1 MPDLE
6 ALPGLDDLRRQAE
19 AVLFSLGAPIERRKL
34 ADTLEVDLRTLI
46 SVLDALDVSLE
57 GRGLML
63 QRHDD
68 LVQLVT
74 RPEASAAVRRLLN
87 PEVPGRLSP
96 AAYETLAI
104 IAYRQPLT
112 KAGIEEVRGV
122 DCERVLEGLLARR
135 LIEERGRLYAA
146 LSDLDGVTVFPSG
159 ANFLLFRL
167 RGDGRAVWKALLSR
181 GVLVRDFSRWPRLD
195 ECLRVTVG
203 TPPENDAFLAA
214 LRSTLVEVGVA

>member
-122 DCERVLEGLLARR
+122 DCERVLEGLLARG
-135 LIEERGRLYAA
+135 LIEERGRLEAP
-146 LSDLDGVTVFPSG
+146 GT
-159 ANFLLFRL
+159 
-167 RGDGRAVWKALLSR
+167 
-181 GVLVRDFSRWPRLD
+181 PRLFGTTIRF
-195 ECLRVTVG
+195 LQLLGVSRVEDLPGVAKA
-203 TPPENDAFLAA
+203 EDANLAA
-214 LRSTLVEVGVA
+214 LRTALDGGGFDAAPGEADPD

>member
-1 MPDLE
+1 MPELE
-6 ALPGLDDLRRQAE
+6 ALPGLNDLRRQAE
-19 AVLFSLGAPIERRKL
+19 AVLFSLGAPIARRKL
-34 ADTLEVDLRTLI
+34 ADTLEVDQHTLA
-46 SVLDALDVSLE
+46 SVLDALEGSLR

-74 RPEASAAVRRLLN
+74 RPEAAAAVRRLLN

-122 DCERVLEGLLARR
+122 DCERVLEGLLARG
-135 LIEERGRLYAA
+135 LIEERGRLEAP
-146 LSDLDGVTVFPSG
+146 GT
-159 ANFLLFRL
+159 
-167 RGDGRAVWKALLSR
+167 
-181 GVLVRDFSRWPRLD
+181 PRLFGTTIRF
-195 ECLRVTVG
+195 LQLLGVGRVEDL
-203 TPPENDAFLAA
+203 P
-214 LRSTLVEVGVA
+214 GVADAEDAAPTDPARREDAPLETDPD

>member
-1 MPDLE
+1 MPELE

-19 AVLFSLGAPIERRKL
+19 AVLFSLGAPIERRRL
-34 ADTLEVDLRTLI
+34 ADTIEVDQRTLA
-46 SVLDALDVSLE
+46 SVLDALDASLE

-112 KAGIEEVRGV
+112 KAAIEEVRGV
-122 DCERVLEGLLARR
+122 DCERVLDGLLARG
-135 LIEERGRLYAA
+135 LIEERGRLEAP
-146 LSDLDGVTVFPSG
+146 GT
-159 ANFLLFRL
+159 
-167 RGDGRAVWKALLSR
+167 
-181 GVLVRDFSRWPRLD
+181 PRLFGTTIRF
-195 ECLRVTVG
+195 LQLLGVSRVEDL
-203 TPPENDAFLAA
+203 P
-214 LRSTLVEVGVA
+214 GVADAEADPD

>member
-122 DCERVLEGLLARR
+122 DCERVLEGLLARG
-135 LIEERGRLYAA
+135 LIEERGRLEAP
-146 LSDLDGVTVFPSG
+146 GT
-159 ANFLLFRL
+159 
-167 RGDGRAVWKALLSR
+167 
-181 GVLVRDFSRWPRLD
+181 PRLFGTTIRF
-195 ECLRVTVG
+195 LQLLGVSRVEDLPGVA
-203 TPPENDAFLAA
+203 DAEDANLAA
-214 LRSTLVEVGVA
+214 LRTALDGAGFDAAPGEADPD

>member
-1 MPDLE
+1 MAGLPAAPAAPVSICRATMPDLS

-19 AVLFSLGAPIERRKL
+19 AVLFSLGAPIERRRL
-34 ADTLEVDLRTLI
+34 ADTLEVDQRTLAA
-46 SVLDALDVSLE
+46 VLDALDGSLE
-57 GRGLML
+57 DRGLML

-112 KAGIEEVRGV
+112 KAAIEEVRGV
-122 DCERVLEGLLARR
+122 DCERVLEGLLARG
-135 LIEERGRLYAA
+135 LIEERGRLETPGTPR
-146 LSDLDGVTVFPSG
+146 LFGTTIRFLQLLGVSQVDDLPGVGG
-159 ANFLLFRL
+159 AETADLE
-167 RGDGRAVWKALLSR
+167 ALLA
-181 GVLVRDFSRWPRLD
+181 P
-195 ECLRVTVG
+195 
-203 TPPENDAFLAA
+203 
-214 LRSTLVEVGVA
+214 VEPDPD

>member
-1 MPDLE
+1 MSGTRCRGR
-6 ALPGLDDLRRQAE
+6 APGAGPACSYRTKRAEHRAPPAREDPPRQAE
-19 AVLFSLGAPIERRKL
+19 AVLFSLGAPIERRRL
-34 ADTLEVDLRTLI
+34 ADAIEVDQRTLAAVL
-46 SVLDALDVSLE
+46 SALDASLE

-112 KAGIEEVRGV
+112 KAAIEEVRGV
-122 DCERVLEGLLARR
+122 DCERVLEGLLARG
-135 LIEERGRLYAA
+135 LIEERGRLEAPR
-146 LSDLDGVTVFPSG
+146 T
-159 ANFLLFRL
+159 
-167 RGDGRAVWKALLSR
+167 
-181 GVLVRDFSRWPRLD
+181 PRLF
-195 ECLRVTVG
+195 G
-203 TPPENDAFLAA
+203 TTI
-214 LRSTLVEVGVA
+214 R

>member
-6 ALPGLDDLRRQAE
+6 ALPVLDDLRRQAE

-74 RPEASAAVRRLLN
+74 RPEAAAAVRRLLN

-122 DCERVLEGLLARR
+122 DCERVLEGLLARG
-135 LIEERGRLYAA
+135 LIEERGRLEAP
-146 LSDLDGVTVFPSG
+146 GT
-159 ANFLLFRL
+159 
-167 RGDGRAVWKALLSR
+167 
-181 GVLVRDFSRWPRLD
+181 PRLFGTTIRF
-195 ECLRVTVG
+195 LQLLGVSRVEDLPGVA
-203 TPPENDAFLAA
+203 EAEDANLAA
-214 LRSTLVEVGVA
+214 LRTALDGGGFDAAPGEADPD

>member
-19 AVLFSLGAPIERRKL
+19 AVLFSLGAAIERRRL
-34 ADTLEVDLRTLI
+34 ADALEVDVRTLT
-46 SVLDALDVSLE
+46 SVLDALEGSLE

-74 RPEASAAVRRLLN
+74 RPEAAAAVRRLLN

-112 KAGIEEVRGV
+112 KAAIEDVRGV
-122 DCERVLEGLLARR
+122 DCERVLEGLLGRG
-135 LIEERGRLYAA
+135 LIEERGRLDTAGTPRLFGTTMRFLQLLGVGRVEDLPGVPGPVGAA
-146 LSDLDGVTVFPSG
+146 LVEAPPGEP
-159 ANFLLFRL
+159 
-167 RGDGRAVWKALLSR
+167 GD
-181 GVLVRDFSRWPRLD
+181 DPD
-195 ECLRVTVG
+195 
-203 TPPENDAFLAA
+203 
-214 LRSTLVEVGVA
+214 

>member
-19 AVLFSLGAPIERRKL
+19 AVLFSLGAAIERRRL
-34 ADTLEVDLRTLI
+34 ADALEVDGRTLA
-46 SVLDALDVSLE
+46 SVLDALEMSLE

-74 RPEASAAVRRLLN
+74 RPEAAAAVRRLLN

-112 KAGIEEVRGV
+112 KAAIEDVRGV
-122 DCERVLEGLLARR
+122 DCERVLDGLLTRG
-135 LIEERGRLYAA
+135 LIEERGRLDTAGTPR
-146 LSDLDGVTVFPSG
+146 LFGTTMRFLQLLGVGRVEDLPGVAEPI
-159 ANFLLFRL
+159 
-167 RGDGRAVWKALLSR
+167 
-181 GVLVRDFSRWPRLD
+181 GVLGPQPPSREPVESEAPRGEPGD
-195 ECLRVTVG
+195 D
-203 TPPENDAFLAA
+203 PD
-214 LRSTLVEVGVA
+214 

>member
-19 AVLFSLGAPIERRKL
+19 AVLFSLGAPIERGKL

-122 DCERVLEGLLARR
+122 DCERVLEGLLARG
-135 LIEERGRLYAA
+135 LIEERGRLEAP
-146 LSDLDGVTVFPSG
+146 GT
-159 ANFLLFRL
+159 
-167 RGDGRAVWKALLSR
+167 
-181 GVLVRDFSRWPRLD
+181 PRLFGTTIRF
-195 ECLRVTVG
+195 LQLLGVSRVEDLPGVA
-203 TPPENDAFLAA
+203 EAEDSNLAA
-214 LRSTLVEVGVA
+214 LRAALDGGGFDAPPGEADPD

>member
-19 AVLFSLGAPIERRKL
+19 AVLFSLGAAIERRRL
-34 ADTLEVDLRTLI
+34 ADALEVDGRVLA
-46 SVLDALDVSLE
+46 SVLDALEASLQ

-68 LVQLVT
+68 MVQLVT
-74 RPEASAAVRRLLN
+74 RPEAAAAVRRLLN

-112 KAGIEEVRGV
+112 KAAIEDVRGV
-122 DCERVLEGLLARR
+122 DCERVLEGLLARG
-135 LIEERGRLYAA
+135 LIEERGRL
-146 LSDLDGVTVFPSG
+146 DTPGT
-159 ANFLLFRL
+159 
-167 RGDGRAVWKALLSR
+167 
-181 GVLVRDFSRWPRLD
+181 PRLFGTTMRF
-195 ECLRVTVG
+195 LQLLGVGRVEDL
-203 TPPENDAFLAA
+203 P
-214 LRSTLVEVGVA
+214 GVAEPVGAHPAEAPQGEPGDDPD